1 MLVKNKD
8 ASFLT
13 KSLQARTV
21 FANQIVAQ
29 QKFEQGCGRFPQ
41 LDSGSGGTLEFSNKI
56 LLSEGEVLT
65 SPTFKASLLAGNTC
79 PVPAAAPTGPTD
91 QIAASLTTSLA
102 AYTAASTNDWIEIT
116 SAEYTALQ
124 TNVASTVKC
133 GVSDSILTTAANTS
147 LALVPIFI
155 APAVDGTN
163 SLSIAANSYI
173 YAVAFMYYVNGTT
186 GMRIFANTNTAA
198 TNGYVQVGNALPATT
213 GNTVTVQ
220 YYVRKGAAT
229 TNGATAGRLAIYDSA
244 ASSGLV
250 TKGGVGVSSDYN
262 NGLGGVPPT
271 SSTSLNSSIA
281 SAVSLQGLTT
291 TSKQW

>member
-1 MLVKNKD
+1 MLVRNKD

-21 FANQIVAQ
+21 YANQIVAQ
-29 QKFEQGCGRFPQ
+29 QKYEQGCGRLP
-41 LDSGSGGTLEFSNKI
+41 LIDGGSAGTLEFSNKI

-79 PVPAAAPTGPTD
+79 PVPAAPAGPTD
-91 QIAASLTTSLA
+91 KIALSLTTSLA
-102 AYTAASTNDWIEIT
+102 AYNAASTNDWIEIT
-116 SAEYTALQ
+116 STEYAALQ
-124 TNVASTVKC
+124 INVANTSKC

-147 LALVPIFI
+147 LAAVPIFI

-163 SLSIAANSYI
+163 GFNILANSYI

-186 GMRIFANTNTAA
+186 GMRIFANTNTASQ
-198 TNGYVQVGNALPATT
+198 NGYVQVGNVLPATT

-220 YYVRKGAAT
+220 YYVRKGAST

-250 TKGGVGVSSDYN
+250 TKSSAGIGSDYN
-262 NGLGGVPPT
+262 NNLLGNPPNA
-271 SSTSLNSSIA
+271 STSLNLSIA

-291 TSKQW
+291 TSIQW